1 MTSAGGGRKKQ
12 DRPRCGGKSGKMT
25 EQTQNPDGSVPEGI
39 SLGEMFGELDQ
50 IMEKMESPEVSLED
64 AFALYERGMKMI
76 RQCSQKLD
84 LVEKRMMVIAQN
96 GEEVPFD
103 AQE

>member
-12 DRPRCGGKSGKMT
+12 DRPRCGGKSG
-25 EQTQNPDGSVPEGI
+25 NPDVSVPEGI
-39 SLGEMFGELDQ
+39 SLEEMFGELDQ